1 MSVTYR
7 IAINEQQRRVLAAF
21 ALFYIVGWEPPI
33 IIKGT
38 RVETP
43 FYSSVVRGPFRIV
56 GRQTALEKRLYSIVS
71 EGSNAL
77 C

>member
-21 ALFYIVGWEPPI
+21 ALFYIVGWEPTS
-33 IIKGT
+33 T

-43 FYSSVVRGPFRIV
+43 FYSSVVRGPFANSR
-56 GRQTALEKRLYSIVS
+56 AA
-71 EGSNAL
+71 N
-77 C
+77 

>member
-21 ALFYIVGWEPPI
+21 ALFYIVGWEPTS
-33 IIKGT
+33 T
-38 RVETP
+38 RVET

-56 GRQTALEKRLYSIVS
+56 GRQTELHSRNERS

-77 C
+77 DQ